1 MSVCR
6 QHHPRPTP
14 AQRNAAEQR
23 ARTAIEVRAGR
34 PFTDEEW
41 REAKRNLRQ
50 LFGLLA
56 SWQVTPHV
64 VVGATADEKATDDH
78 D

>member
-1 MSVCR
+1 MSACR
-6 QHHPRPTP
+6 QHHARPTP
-14 AQRNAAEQR
+14 AQRKAAEQR
-23 ARTAIEVRAGR
+23 ARTAVEMRAGR

-64 VVGATADEKATDDH
+64 VVGATTDEKATDDN